1 MTKQE
6 KGTNVTTMPDSFGTI
21 AQEWMDS
28 LKPQLKESTIVK
40 YTNILNL
47 HVLPEYGKR
56 HISEI
61 SRGEIMAFGNRLLTA
76 GGVRDKGLSPK
87 TVMGIISVIKSIFL
101 YASQEGKSP
110 VVADVRNIFVKQSQ
124 KPMRVLSCAEQQKL
138 GGYLYRHLSLRNL
151 GILLC
156 LYTGLRIGEICAL
169 KWEDILFDEQYLYV
183 HCTMQRLQTMENG
196 NAKTAVLISTPKS
209 DCSIR
214 KIPIPDALFVLLT
227 ENRHPPEAYFLTGSP
242 NRYVEPRTMQNHYR
256 TMARDCGIG
265 DTHFHTLRHTFA
277 TRCVE
282 LGFDVKSLSEIL
294 GHATVNIT
302 MNRYVHP
309 SMELKQKNMNMLS
322 GLLSVR

>member
-1 MTKQE
+1 MTEQE
-6 KGTNVTTMPDSFGTI
+6 KSTNVTGASANFEEI
-21 AQEWMDS
+21 AHEWMKF

-47 HVLPEYGKR
+47 YVLPEYR
-56 HISEI
+56 RRQISEI
-61 SRGEIMAFGNRLLTA
+61 GRGDVTAFGNKLLTV
-76 GGVRDKGLSPK
+76 GGAKNTGLSPK
-87 TVMGIISVIKSIFL
+87 TVTGIISVIKSIFQ
-101 YASQEGKSP
+101 YASQEGGYP
-110 VVADVRNIFVKQSQ
+110 FVADVRNISFKQSQ
-124 KPMRVLSCAEQQKL
+124 KPMRVLSRTEQQKF
-138 GGYLYRHLSLRNL
+138 GGYLSQNLSLRNL

-169 KWEDILFDEQYLYV
+169 KWEDILFDEQYVYV
-183 HCTMQRLQTMENG
+183 HCTMQRLQTLVSGET
-196 NAKTAVLISTPKS
+196 KTAVLISTPKS

-214 KIPIPDALFVLLT
+214 KIPIPDALIGLLT
-227 ENRHPPEAYFLTGSP
+227 ENRHSPEAFFLTGSP

-256 TMARDCGIG
+256 NMAKDCGIE

-282 LGFDVKSLSEIL
+282 LGFDAKSLSEIL

-322 GLLSVR
+322 GLLSGK